1 MREASSIT
9 RGTLSEEM
17 IESCAEGNASQ
28 ELMDKGTRVQ
38 ITALLPAMAL
48 LDLVSVPG
56 IARRGQA

>member
-1 MREASSIT
+1 MKEASSIT
-9 RGTLSEEM
+9 RGTLSEELT
-17 IESCAEGNASQ
+17 ESSAEGNASQ

-56 IARRGQA
+56 IGLEGQA